1 MSTVF
6 SNVVLMARVDDPVR
20 GVTRETRSTVQTVE
34 HDPSDTP
41 AMVVESALEIAPAVK
56 EWPRY

>member
-1 MSTVF
+1 MPTKF

-20 GVTRETRSTVQTVE
+20 AVTVETRSTIQTVE
-34 HDPSDTP
+34 HDEADTP

-56 EWPRY
+56 DWPRY